1 MALWEMFAYCITDML
16 KKETTKKKYN
26 NMCGDELANLKICS
40 FWVIKGVSLM
50 FDWLIIF
57 LRVIFWCFIKLKLCK
72 VSFHD

>member
-40 FWVIKGVSLM
+40 FWVI
-50 FDWLIIF
+50 I
-57 LRVIFWCFIKLKLCK
+57 RVFP
-72 VSFHD
+72 